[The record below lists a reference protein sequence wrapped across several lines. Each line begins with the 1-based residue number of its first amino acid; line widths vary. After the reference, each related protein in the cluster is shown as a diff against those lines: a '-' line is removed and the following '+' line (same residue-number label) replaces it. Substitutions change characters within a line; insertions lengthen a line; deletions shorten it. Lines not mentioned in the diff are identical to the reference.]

1 MNDTERLEHLQSR
14 LKFLEDEEDYYA
26 MFSFVVANYFQC
38 REELQTLLFTEKLI
52 SHHEYTGYLS
62 RIEEAFKKA
71 VHVHLEWTV
80 KRLSENKNHTVE
92 TVVYSVYNDLFPGY
106 VPTKNGKKGKVIIGE
121 KKLGEEE

>member
-1 MNDTERLEHLQSR
+1 MTKTERLEHLQNR
-14 LKFLEDEEDYYA
+14 LKFLEDKEDYYA

-38 REELQTLLFTEKLI
+38 QEELRTLCYIEKII
-52 SHHEYTGYLS
+52 SHHENVDSLS

-71 VHVHLEWTV
+71 VQVHLEWTI

-106 VPTKNGKKGKVIIGE
+106 VSNRTQA
-121 KKLGEEE
+121 